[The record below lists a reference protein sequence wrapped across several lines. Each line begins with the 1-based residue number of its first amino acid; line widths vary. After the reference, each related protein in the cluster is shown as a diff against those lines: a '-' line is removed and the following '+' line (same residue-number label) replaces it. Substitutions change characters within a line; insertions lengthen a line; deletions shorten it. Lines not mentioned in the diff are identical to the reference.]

1 MEASE
6 KPQLPLDQASADG
19 DGVVRALDDRLV
31 IERLTV
37 TDERA
42 ARVVRE
48 RAEVGQQPA
57 RTVSDAIEIGARVLD
72 REDVGAEV
80 DYVRAEFERA
90 SGEARSQLIEQSRG
104 VVEEIQR
111 EFERAFSAEGG
122 SLALAFGEFE
132 DGLAEQIAANFGAD
146 RSTAVQHQIKEQ
158 VSKLVEERL
167 QTLVRHF
174 ASDDAANPFADA
186 KRAISQAVAESTRRQ
201 EARVQAVAEAL
212 QRVETSVV
220 RLTAEAEAKR
230 ALSEAEGAGTRK
242 GRSFEER
249 VHAAIARIA
258 EARGDCAHHVGDE
271 RGEGGS
277 KKGDTVVELGA
288 ADGQSLGRIVFEDKD
303 DQLSRNRAWEELNA
317 AMAERDADFA
327 VLVVAGEENIPA
339 KREQL
344 VEYEG
349 NKMIVAVDS
358 ELPDEL
364 GLDLAYRYA
373 RLRVLTVRD
382 RSLEVDAAG
391 VRDAAEAARS
401 ALKRAQTVRLALTNV
416 DKSSAKAREGI
427 DAIVAEVEAELA
439 RIEALIAAA
448 G

>member
-6 KPQLPLDQASADG
+6 KPQLPLEETPGHDG
-19 DGVVRALDDRLV
+19 IVRALDDRLV

-37 TDERA
+37 SDERA

-48 RAEVGQQPA
+48 RAEAGQEAP
-57 RTVSDAIEIGARVLD
+57 RTVADAIEIGARVLD
-72 REDVGAEV
+72 REDASAEV
-80 DYVRAEFERA
+80 DYVRAEFQRA
-90 SGEARSQLIEQSRG
+90 SGEARTHLIEQSRG

-111 EFERAFSAEGG
+111 QFERAFSAEGG
-122 SLALAFGEFE
+122 SLARAFGEFE
-132 DGLAEQIAANFGAD
+132 DGLAEQIAAHFGAD

-167 QTLVRHF
+167 QSLVRHF

-186 KRAISQAVAESTRRQ
+186 KRAISQAVTESTRRQ

-220 RLTAEAEAKR
+220 QLTAEAEAKR
-230 ALSEAEGAGTRK
+230 AIGEAEGAGTRK

-249 VHAAIARIA
+249 VHGALQRIA

-271 RGEGGS
+271 RGDGGS
-277 KKGDTVVELGA
+277 KKGDTVVEIGA
-288 ADGQSLGRIVFEDKD
+288 ADGKPLGRIVFEDKD

-344 VEYEG
+344 IEYEG
-349 NKMIVAVDS
+349 NKMIVAVDA

-373 RLRVLTVRD
+373 RLRVLTAQD
-382 RSLEVDAAG
+382 RALEVDAAG
-391 VRDAAEAARS
+391 VRNAAEAARS
-401 ALKRAQTVRLALTNV
+401 ALKRAQAVRLALTNV

-427 DAIVAEVEAELA
+427 EGIVADVEIELT
-439 RIEALIAAA
+439 RIEGLVAAA

>member
-1 MEASE
+1 
-6 KPQLPLDQASADG
+6 
-19 DGVVRALDDRLV
+19 
-31 IERLTV
+31 
-37 TDERA
+37 
-42 ARVVRE
+42 
-48 RAEVGQQPA
+48 
-57 RTVSDAIEIGARVLD
+57 
-72 REDVGAEV
+72 
-80 DYVRAEFERA
+80 
-90 SGEARSQLIEQSRG
+90 
-104 VVEEIQR
+104 
-111 EFERAFSAEGG
+111 
-122 SLALAFGEFE
+122 
-132 DGLAEQIAANFGAD
+132 
-146 RSTAVQHQIKEQ
+146 
-158 VSKLVEERL
+158 
-167 QTLVRHF
+167 
-174 ASDDAANPFADA
+174 
-186 KRAISQAVAESTRRQ
+186 
-201 EARVQAVAEAL
+201 
-212 QRVETSVV
+212 
-220 RLTAEAEAKR
+220 
-230 ALSEAEGAGTRK
+230 
-242 GRSFEER
+242 
-249 VHAAIARIA
+249 
-258 EARGDCAHHVGDE
+258 
-271 RGEGGS
+271 
-277 KKGDTVVELGA
+277 
-288 ADGQSLGRIVFEDKD
+288 
-303 DQLSRNRAWEELNA
+303 
-317 AMAERDADFA
+317 MAERDADFA

>member
-6 KPQLPLDQASADG
+6 KPQLPLDEASADGDG

-48 RAEVGQQPA
+48 RAEIGQQPA

-90 SGEARSQLIEQSRG
+90 SGQARSQLIEQSRG

-167 QTLVRHF
+167 QTLIRHF

-220 RLTAEAEAKR
+220 RLT
-230 ALSEAEGAGTRK
+230 AEGAGTRK

-288 ADGQSLGRIVFEDKD
+288 ADGQSQGRIVFEDKD
-303 DQLSRNRAWEELNA
+303 DQLSRNKAWEELNA

-382 RSLEVDAAG
+382 RSLEVDAAR

-401 ALKRAQTVRLALTNV
+401 ALKRAQTVRLALSNV
-416 DKSSAKAREGI
+416 DKSSAKAREGV

-439 RIEALIAAA
+439 RIESLVAAA